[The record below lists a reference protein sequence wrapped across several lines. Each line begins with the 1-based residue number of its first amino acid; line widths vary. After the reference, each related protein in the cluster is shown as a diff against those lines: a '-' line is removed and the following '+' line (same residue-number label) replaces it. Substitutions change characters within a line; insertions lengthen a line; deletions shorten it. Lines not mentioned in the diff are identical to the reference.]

1 MIYKYSGARHFPGA
15 MNLIVCEQAASMSAS
30 TLLIVHDQAASMSAS
45 TLSSNTVQN
54 CARRDDKNHFL
65 LSL

>member
-1 MIYKYSGARHFPGA
+1 MTYKYSGAWHFPGE
-15 MNLIVCEQAASMSAS
+15 MNLIVRDQAASMSVS
-30 TLLIVHDQAASMSAS
+30 TLLIVCDQAASMSAS